1 MERRRQLQE
10 QMDREEKSSLNKS
23 LTVADKFSTSTRGS
37 VKKTST
43 EVARANTRIDGD
55 KDQTD
60 SIKSKVVKNEAK
72 RLGLE
77 PSKTVT
83 QKVSTGKENDAVAKN
98 VANFKGQGQNTQN
111 KVQVDIGQIKDDE
124 DVFSEASQVLSVQRS
139 EEGAAEAA
147 KAEKVQKQLN
157 LVNKI
162 KGQANQV
169 NLDIGNMQDDD
180 DDFDEDTPA
189 KQVPVKQ
196 APTKQAPVKQEP
208 VK

>member
-111 KVQVDIGQIKDDE
+111 KVQVDIG
-124 DVFSEASQVLSVQRS
+124 
-139 EEGAAEAA
+139 
-147 KAEKVQKQLN
+147 
-157 LVNKI
+157 
-162 KGQANQV
+162 
-169 NLDIGNMQDDD
+169 
-180 DDFDEDTPA
+180 
-189 KQVPVKQ
+189 
-196 APTKQAPVKQEP
+196 
-208 VK
+208 